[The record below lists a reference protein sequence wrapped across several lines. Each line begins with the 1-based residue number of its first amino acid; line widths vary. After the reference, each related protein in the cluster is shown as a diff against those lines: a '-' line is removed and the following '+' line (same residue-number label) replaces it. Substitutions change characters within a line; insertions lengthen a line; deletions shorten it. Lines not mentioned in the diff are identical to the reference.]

1 MFLSVTNLTS
11 SYVANQAPIP
21 RACFPAPRYST
32 PHQALFEEGA
42 GGAAP
47 ENRLANFLR
56 DSVNGPVGEEGAG
69 ADSVME
75 SDEEGE
81 GGGLW

>member
-1 MFLSVTNLTS
+1 MAVRVLLGSECKPVCRQS
-11 SYVANQAPIP
+11 P
-21 RACFPAPRYST
+21 RDCVLAFST

-42 GGAAP
+42 GGAAS

-56 DSVNGPVGEEGAG
+56 VVNVPGGEEGAG
-69 ADSVME
+69 ME
-75 SDEEGE
+75 SMMGSEEEGE

>member
-1 MFLSVTNLTS
+1 MSC
-11 SYVANQAPIP
+11 P
-21 RACFPAPRYST
+21 T
-32 PHQALFEEGA
+32 PHHQALFEEGS
-42 GGAAP
+42 GGAARAP

-56 DSVNGPVGEEGAG
+56 VSVTGAGEEEGAEE
-69 ADSVME
+69 DSSVME